1 MSLSLYQK
9 NAVAFFKTQLG
20 SSVKQVEAFS
30 GQISPGEVR
39 TNLVAPPAVLVYV
52 AGGEIERMNGG
63 FMTIKTTT
71 TAYCLTKFF
80 DKEVKANQDAMTLAE
95 RVAELAEGERFG
107 LDCRTTPA
115 VVTAVGNGHQLGL
128 SAQGFSLWLTTW
140 EQTIIFGHKDWFAFE
155 EQYGLDPL
163 PLEIWMGG
171 AAQEQLTDAAG
182 NVL

>member
-1 MSLSLYQK
+1 MSLSLYQR

-20 SSVKQVEAFS
+20 NSVKQVEAFA

-39 TNLVAPPAVLVYV
+39 ANAVFPPAVLVYV
-52 AGGEIERMNGG
+52 AGGTIERMSGG
-63 FMTIKTTT
+63 FMMIKTTT

-95 RVAELAEGERFG
+95 RVAELAEGEHFG
-107 LDCRTTPA
+107 LDCRATPA

-128 SAQGFSLWLTTW
+128 SALGFSLWLTTW

-155 EQYGLDPL
+155 EQHGLEPL
-163 PLEIWMGG
+163 PLEVWMDGSD
-171 AAQEQLTDAAG
+171 QEQLTDAGG